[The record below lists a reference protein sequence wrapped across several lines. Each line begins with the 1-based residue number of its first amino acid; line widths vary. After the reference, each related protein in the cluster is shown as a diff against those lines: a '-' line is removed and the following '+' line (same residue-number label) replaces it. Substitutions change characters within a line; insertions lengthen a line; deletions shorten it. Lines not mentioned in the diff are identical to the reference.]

1 MSERTEETERLTR
14 LALVGHDIRSAMS
27 DVVGGLELVE
37 TSGLD
42 PDSRL
47 QLERA
52 RAAGETLARLVDDAI
67 AALTDGQTPARAGR
81 GGRASDTVVL
91 SDLVRDLERRWG
103 GHAAANGLVLRI
115 DLAPD
120 VPLATSIAS
129 GPIERL
135 LSNLLDNAVKY
146 AERGAIVLSI
156 DLDAEGALR
165 FAVQDEGPG
174 FSDTSLA
181 RLFGLGGRP
190 PDSPQPGTGMGLHI
204 AKSLADQMG
213 GRIEAGN
220 RRSTTDRKSP
230 RVTAADRRSPDGYSP
245 DGHAPDRHAPDAY
258 SADAYSPDGPP
269 PDADTASGA
278 CVAFVL
284 PAGRWHPDGRGS
296 GADAPTLPEL
306 TGRHVLVADDSGVN
320 QAVLAR
326 MLGRLG
332 ARVDTVDDG
341 EAALHALRRGGYD
354 LAILDIHMPHRSG
367 LEVIAETRRLPG
379 PCGRVP
385 ILAATA
391 YVVQGQRDAIYAA
404 GADGLIAKPV
414 VSLAA
419 LGEAIS
425 RLGHETRTWLPSH
438 PAAEAAPHLGP
449 DETGIAQETPVAPR
463 LCHLLALAGPDE
475 AGELIDRLSADLERS
490 ADTLA
495 EAADRG
501 DSCGVRAATH
511 VLISLTG
518 AVGAGRLQREM
529 EAANAAAH
537 RDDWTDIRT
546 RVDAVAAP
554 LAALRRE
561 VAAAR
566 GASAAKTA
574 SSAPK
579 GAPAP

>member
-1 MSERTEETERLTR
+1 MSERTEETKRLTR
-14 LALVGHDIRSAMS
+14 LALVGHDIRSALS
-27 DVVGGLELVE
+27 DVVGGLDLVE

-52 RAAGETLARLVDDAI
+52 RAAGETLARLVDDAV
-67 AALTDGQTPARAGR
+67 AALTDDEVPAGLGR
-81 GGRASDTVVL
+81 VGRAPDTVVL
-91 SDLVRDLERRWG
+91 SDLVRDLERRWS

-115 DLAPD
+115 DLATD
-120 VPLATSIAS
+120 VPLAASIAA

-135 LSNLLDNAVKY
+135 LSNLLDNALKY

-165 FAVQDEGPG
+165 FTVQDEGPG

-220 RRSTTDRKSP
+220 RR
-230 RVTAADRRSPDGYSP
+230 TAADTDPP
-245 DGHAPDRHAPDAY
+245 EVPAADRHSPGAP
-258 SADAYSPDGPP
+258 S

-284 PAGRWHPDGRGS
+284 PARRWQADGRES
-296 GADAPTLPEL
+296 GDDTPVLPEL
-306 TGRHVLVADDSGVN
+306 TGRHVLVADDSAVN
-320 QAVLAR
+320 QAVLVR

-341 EAALHALRRGGYD
+341 EAALRALRRGGYD

-367 LEVIAETRRLPG
+367 IEVIAETRRMPG

-391 YVVQGQRDAIYAA
+391 YVLQGQREAIYAA

-419 LGEAIS
+419 IAEAIA
-425 RLGHETRTWLPSH
+425 RLGHETRTWH
-438 PAAEAAPHLGP
+438 PAAEAAPNLGP
-449 DETGIAQETPVAPR
+449 DETGIARETPVAPR
-463 LCHLLALAGPDE
+463 LGHLLALAGPDE
-475 AGELIDRLSADLERS
+475 ASELIDRLSDDLERS
-490 ADTLA
+490 AETLA
-495 EAADRG
+495 DATERG
-501 DSCGVRAATH
+501 DSHGVRAATH

-518 AVGAGRLQREM
+518 AVGASRLQRDM

-537 RDDWTDIRT
+537 RDDWTGIRT
-546 RVDAVAAP
+546 RIDAVAAP

-566 GASAAKTA
+566 GATAAETA
-574 SSAPK
+574 ASAPK
-579 GAPAP
+579 EAPAP

>member
-1 MSERTEETERLTR
+1 MSERTEETKRLTR
-14 LALVGHDIRSAMS
+14 LALVSHDIRSALS
-27 DVVGGLELVE
+27 DVVGGLDLVE

-52 RAAGETLARLVDDAI
+52 RAAGETLARLVDDAV
-67 AALTDGQTPARAGR
+67 AALTYGQAPARLAR
-81 GGRASDTVVL
+81 VGRAPDTVVL
-91 SDLVRDLERRWG
+91 SDLVRDLERRWS

-115 DLAPD
+115 DLSPD
-120 VPLATSIAS
+120 VPLAATIAA

-135 LSNLLDNAVKY
+135 LSNLLDNALKY
-146 AERGAIVLSI
+146 AERGVIVLSI
-156 DLDAEGALR
+156 GLDAEGALR

-181 RLFGLGGRP
+181 RLFRLGGRP

-220 RRSTTDRKSP
+220 RR
-230 RVTAADRRSPDGYSP
+230 AEADWESP
-245 DGHAPDRHAPDAY
+245 DGHSPDGH
-258 SADAYSPDGPP
+258 SPDGPST
-269 PDADTASGA
+269 DADTLSGA

-284 PAGRWHPDGRGS
+284 PARRWQPDGLEP
-296 GADAPTLPEL
+296 DDDTPVLPDL
-306 TGRHVLVADDSGVN
+306 TGRRVLVADDSGVN

-341 EAALHALRRGGYD
+341 GAALRALRRGGYD

-367 LEVIAETRRLPG
+367 IEVIAETRRLPG
-379 PCGRVP
+379 ASGRVP

-391 YVVQGQRDAIYAA
+391 YVLQGQREAIYAA

-419 LGEAIS
+419 LGEAIA
-425 RLGHETRTWLPSH
+425 RLGQETRTWLPARPATDASPH
-438 PAAEAAPHLGP
+438 PGP
-449 DETGIAQETPVAPR
+449 DETETAQETPVAPR
-463 LCHLLALAGPDE
+463 LGHLLALAGPDE
-475 AGELIDRLSADLERS
+475 AGELIDRLAADLERS
-490 ADTLA
+490 AETLA
-495 EAADRG
+495 DATDRG
-501 DSCGVRAATH
+501 DSHGVRAATH

-518 AVGAGRLQREM
+518 AVGAGQLQRDM

-546 RVDAVAAP
+546 RIDAVAAP

-566 GASAAKTA
+566 GATAAETTA
-574 SSAPK
+574 SGPK
-579 GAPAP
+579 EAPAP

>member
-1 MSERTEETERLTR
+1 MSERTEETQRLTR
-14 LALVGHDIRSAMS
+14 LALVSHDIRSALS
-27 DVVGGLELVE
+27 DVVGGLDLVE

-52 RAAGETLARLVDDAI
+52 RAAGETLARLVEEAV
-67 AALTDGQTPARAGR
+67 AALTDGPVPAGR
-81 GGRASDTVVL
+81 GRVARARDTVML
-91 SDLVRDLERRWG
+91 ADLVRDLERRWS
-103 GHAAANGLVLRI
+103 GHAAANGLVLRV
-115 DLAPD
+115 DLAAD
-120 VPLATSIAS
+120 VPPATSIAS

-135 LSNLLDNAVKY
+135 LSNLLDNALKY

-190 PDSPQPGTGMGLHI
+190 PESAQPGTGMGLHI

-220 RRSTTDRKSP
+220 RRTKTDRASP
-230 RVTAADRRSPDGYSP
+230 RMPAADRGSPDG
-245 DGHAPDRHAPDAY
+245 A
-258 SADAYSPDGPP
+258 P
-269 PDADTASGA
+269 PDADNAGGA
-278 CVAFVL
+278 CVTFVL
-284 PAGRWHPDGRGS
+284 PAGRWHPDGLEPGN
-296 GADAPTLPEL
+296 DKPVLPEL

-326 MLGRLG
+326 LLGRLG
-332 ARVDTVDDG
+332 ARVDAVDDG
-341 EAALHALRRGGYD
+341 EAALRALRQGGYD

-391 YVVQGQRDAIYAA
+391 YVLQGQREAIYAA

-414 VSLAA
+414 VSPVA
-419 LGEAIS
+419 LGEAIA
-425 RLGHETRTWLPSH
+425 RLDHETRAWH
-438 PAAEAAPHLGP
+438 PAAPTTDAAPHTDP
-449 DETGIAQETPVAPR
+449 DGSETAQESPAAPR
-463 LCHLLALAGPDE
+463 LGHLLALAGPDE
-475 AGELIDRLSADLERS
+475 ADELIDRLSADLERS
-490 ADTLA
+490 AETLA
-495 EAADRG
+495 EATDRG

-511 VLISLTG
+511 ILISLTG
-518 AVGAGRLQREM
+518 AVGACRLQREM

-546 RVDAVAAP
+546 RVDAVASS

-561 VAAAR
+561 VAAAHGATAPER
-566 GASAAKTA
+566 GST
-574 SSAPK
+574 APK
-579 GAPAP
+579 EAPAP

>member
-1 MSERTEETERLTR
+1 MSERTEQTGRLTR
-14 LALVGHDIRSAMS
+14 LALVGHDIRSALS
-27 DVVGGLELVE
+27 DVVGGLDLVE

-52 RAAGETLARLVDDAI
+52 RAAGETLARLVDDAV
-67 AALTDGQTPARAGR
+67 AALTDDQAPARLGR
-81 GGRASDTVVL
+81 VGRAPDTVVL
-91 SDLVRDLERRWG
+91 SDLVRDLERRWS

-115 DLAPD
+115 DLSPD
-120 VPLATSIAS
+120 VPLAATIAA

-135 LSNLLDNAVKY
+135 LSNLLDNALKY

-156 DLDAEGALR
+156 GLDAEGALR

-174 FSDTSLA
+174 FSNTSLA

-220 RRSTTDRKSP
+220 RRA
-230 RVTAADRRSPDGYSP
+230 AADW
-245 DGHAPDRHAPDAY
+245 
-258 SADAYSPDGPP
+258 YSPDGPS

-284 PAGRWHPDGRGS
+284 PARRWQPDGHEPG
-296 GADAPTLPEL
+296 DDTPVLPEL
-306 TGRHVLVADDSGVN
+306 TGRRVLVADDSGVN

-341 EAALHALRRGGYD
+341 EAALLALRRGGYD
-354 LAILDIHMPHRSG
+354 LAILDIHMPRRSG
-367 LEVIAETRRLPG
+367 IEVIAETRRLPG
-379 PCGRVP
+379 ACGRVP

-391 YVVQGQRDAIYAA
+391 YVLQGQREAIYAA

-419 LGEAIS
+419 LGEAIA
-425 RLGHETRTWLPSH
+425 RLGQETRTWLPARPATDASPH
-438 PAAEAAPHLGP
+438 PGP
-449 DETGIAQETPVAPR
+449 DETETAQETPVAPR
-463 LCHLLALAGPDE
+463 LGHLLALAGPDE
-475 AGELIDRLSADLERS
+475 AGELIDRLAADLERS
-490 ADTLA
+490 AETLA
-495 EAADRG
+495 NATDRG
-501 DSCGVRAATH
+501 DSHGVRAATH

-518 AVGAGRLQREM
+518 AVGAGRLQRDM

-546 RVDAVAAP
+546 RIDAVAAP

-566 GASAAKTA
+566 GTTAAETTA
-574 SSAPK
+574 SGPK
-579 GAPAP
+579 EAPAP

>member
-14 LALVGHDIRSAMS
+14 LALVSHDIRSALS
-27 DVVGGLELVE
+27 DVVGGLDLVE

-52 RAAGETLARLVDDAI
+52 RAAGETLARLVEEAV
-67 AALTDGQTPARAGR
+67 AALTDGAVPAGLGR
-81 GGRASDTVVL
+81 VGRAPDTVVL
-91 SDLVRDLERRWG
+91 SDLVRDLERRWS
-103 GHAAANGLVLRI
+103 GHAAANGLVLRV
-115 DLAPD
+115 DMAAD
-120 VPLATSIAS
+120 VPPATSIAS

-135 LSNLLDNAVKY
+135 LSNLLDNALKY

-190 PDSPQPGTGMGLHI
+190 PESAQPGTGMGLHI

-213 GRIEAGN
+213 GRIEVGN
-220 RRSTTDRKSP
+220 RRTATDRVSS
-230 RVTAADRRSPDGYSP
+230 RVAAADGGSPDG
-245 DGHAPDRHAPDAY
+245 A
-258 SADAYSPDGPP
+258 P
-269 PDADTASGA
+269 PDADKAGGA
-278 CVAFVL
+278 CVTFVL
-284 PAGRWHPDGRGS
+284 PAGRWQPDGLETGDDTS
-296 GADAPTLPEL
+296 VLPEL

-332 ARVDTVDDG
+332 AHVETVDDG
-341 EAALHALRRGGYD
+341 EAALRALRRGGYD

-367 LEVIAETRRLPG
+367 LEVIAETRRLPA

-391 YVVQGQRDAIYAA
+391 YVLQCQREAIYAA

-414 VSLAA
+414 VSPVA
-419 LGEAIS
+419 LGEAIA
-425 RLGHETRTWLPSH
+425 RLGHETRAWH
-438 PAAEAAPHLGP
+438 PAPPATDAAPHTAP
-449 DETGIAQETPVAPR
+449 DGTQSTQESSAAPR
-463 LCHLLALAGPDE
+463 LGHLLALAGPDE
-475 AGELIDRLSADLERS
+475 ADELIDRLSADLERS
-490 ADTLA
+490 AETLA
-495 EAADRG
+495 EATDRG

-511 VLISLTG
+511 ILISLTG
-518 AVGAGRLQREM
+518 AVGAFRLQREM

-537 RDDWTDIRT
+537 REDWTDIRT
-546 RVDAVAAP
+546 RVDAVAAS

-566 GASAAKTA
+566 GATVSETG
-574 SSAPK
+574 STVPK
-579 GAPAP
+579 EAPAP